1 MVSLSVLQHTFKPGN
16 PSIDCM
22 FTIRQYERIEAYRPE
37 GGMTKEGSE
46 GSVGVGLVPSLVALL
61 VVMAFAGFDGS
72 ARSRSRAS
80 SVDAKLSRRRRCPAN
95 V

>member
-46 GSVGVGLVPSLVALL
+46 GSVVVGLVPSLVAL
-61 VVMAFAGFDGS
+61 VVMAFDGS

-80 SVDAKLSRRRRCPAN
+80 SVDAKLSRRRRCPVN

>member
-1 MVSLSVLQHTFKPGN
+1 MASLSVLQHTFKPGN

-46 GSVGVGLVPSLVALL
+46 GSVVVGLVPSLVAL
-61 VVMAFAGFDGS
+61 VVMAFVGFGGS